1 MHSNKPLKHSQQGQG
16 MVEYAIMLILLITLV
31 IGGIELAGATLASG
45 KASDAAKAAVNDF
58 ATVNQKRLNAQE
70 NQQKYLRQLEIL
82 LNGGVVTVNE
92 NGLFIETDAT
102 TISSPTDDDP
112 TYENFIKFLDSFSR
126 NTIADG
132 DKSWEGY
139 LEFLTDTEA
148 NTEELFDRLIT
159 ANISGATSYENLGD
173 ILLTVDGILDPNDD
187 GVIDETDQDDD
198 ITLEELRCAVD
209 TSCTFNILNQVKN
222 LNPISDAE
230 DDGLTSPV
238 PYQIARYKALLL
250 LEEIQLSILPLDPR
264 ADLSETIPLLG
275 DHDPSTNDGLSRPS
289 CDANANTYDYGF
301 PTDDDGNYT
310 RTLPEFTNSDGVVVE
325 EAAYPAI
332 YLFNPLPIQL
342 VDSSSGDSCAG
353 TDSDRDNQSRI
364 SVLVGGYGKE
374 GDEFYEPGL
383 PKLNTSFHGQYSH
396 VCLDGANAYTRC
408 GTANAAE
415 EILKPP
421 GKTCFSDTASDTVDS
436 CTVDEPPTDTSGY
449 YFWGQ
454 VNDQGNGKFSWTSD
468 EGPVFRPTFQL
479 VCNGDDVD
487 LSNIIN
493 DECLDEL
500 DDDNAVANL
509 KTIHVNVRYRHVF
522 ESFLTFGM
530 MELDT
535 TSDPDMAQYFY
546 DPSNLRSPT
555 VSVGTG
561 IAGSEL
567 GPKASG
573 KNPTVKQFKDFKGC
587 YEINVETNQVG
598 SCN

>member
-1 MHSNKPLKHSQQGQG
+1 MHLNKPLKHSQQGQG

-92 NGLFIETDAT
+92 DGLFIEADAT

-148 NTEELFDRLIT
+148 NTDELFDRLIT
-159 ANISGATSYENLGD
+159 ANIDGATSYENLGD

-342 VDSSSGDSCAG
+342 DTCVGNDAN
-353 TDSDRDNQSRI
+353 RDNQSLI

-374 GDEFYEPGL
+374 GNTDYEPGL

-396 VCLDGANAYTRC
+396 VCLESGTNKYISCNNKTDGD
-408 GTANAAE
+408 E

-436 CTVDEPPTDTSGY
+436 CTVDEPPTETSGY
-449 YFWGQ
+449 YFWGR
-454 VNDQGNGKFSWTSD
+454 VNDAGKD
-468 EGPVFRPTFQL
+468 EFAWKDEDEEGIAFRPTFQL
-479 VCNGDDVD
+479 VCNGGSTDDEDD
-487 LSNIIN
+487 LSNISN
-493 DECLDEL
+493 DECYDDPDDE
-500 DDDNAVANL
+500 DVVANL
-509 KTIHVNVRYRHVF
+509 KTIRVNVRYRHVF

-530 MELDT
+530 LELAEADL
-535 TSDPDMAQYFY
+535 AQYFY

-587 YEINVETNQVG
+587 YEINLETNQTS